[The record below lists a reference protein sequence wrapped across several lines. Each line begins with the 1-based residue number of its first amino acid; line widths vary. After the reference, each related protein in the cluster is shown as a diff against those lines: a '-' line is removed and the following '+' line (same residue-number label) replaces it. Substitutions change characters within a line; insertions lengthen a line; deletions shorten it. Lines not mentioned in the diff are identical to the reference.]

1 MSYHEELFNIISKFL
16 NIAKLAVTMTYKS
29 LVIER
34 QKVRISQE
42 DIYDSLDSMI
52 ATVPDNA

>member
-34 QKVRISQE
+34 QKVRISHKK
-42 DIYDSLDSMI
+42 ISMTHSI
-52 ATVPDNA
+52 P